1 MQNDIEGGFSALLPN
16 AQLEFDKYMLLD
28 DQVHAGLDGVVAT
41 TGGTTSN
48 MVSLLVGGATFE
60 TAS

>member
-1 MQNDIEGGFSALLPN
+1 
-16 AQLEFDKYMLLD
+16 MLLD

-48 MVSLLVGGATFE
+48 MVSLLVGSATFE